1 MAKRKKK
8 TVVKKVAVVKK
19 AAESV
24 EPSALMGQLVPIMP
38 DRMELI
44 HSQSDEH
51 ERRSD
56 IMDVVLAKA
65 EEKMTEAMDLAAA
78 RSRLADTE
86 VEELHQEVQKI
97 LQAAADDYA
106 KDALSLLKGSDFADH
121 LQFPSTITCA
131 ATVTEP
137 VCNEKT
143 KRWGKTNILLRFIL
157 RDRGLDKSEVI
168 TRNVSVASDKK
179 ITAKLAHMALLREA
193 SRAAYREAMGW
204 KKKLAQIPRLTRT
217 VRATLAEQRVRT
229 SEEGSAALDALLAS
243 LDSNIAKLP
252 GVG

>member
-1 MAKRKKK
+1 MAKKKRAAA
-8 TVVKKVAVVKK
+8 KKNVARTAKP
-19 AAESV
+19 AEPPAS
-24 EPSALMGQLVPIMP
+24 LGQLAPIMP
-38 DRMELI
+38 DRVELV

-56 IMDVVLAKA
+56 ITDVVLAKA
-65 EEKMTEAMDLAAA
+65 EEKMTEAMDLAAK
-78 RSRLADTE
+78 RSRAGDTE
-86 VEELHQEVQKI
+86 VEELRQEVQKT

-106 KDALSLLKGSDFADH
+106 KDALSLLKGSDFADY
-121 LQFPSTITCA
+121 LQLPSTLTCA
-131 ATVTEP
+131 ATVAEP

-143 KRWGKTNILLRFIL
+143 KRWGKTAIGLRFVA
-157 RDRGLDKSEVI
+157 RGPGLAESEIISWKVF
-168 TRNVSVASDKK
+168 VVSDKE
-179 ITAKLAHMALLREA
+179 ITAKLAQMAALREA
-193 SRAAYREAMGW
+193 SRAARNEAMEW
-204 KKKLAQIPRLTRT
+204 KRKLAQIPRLTRA